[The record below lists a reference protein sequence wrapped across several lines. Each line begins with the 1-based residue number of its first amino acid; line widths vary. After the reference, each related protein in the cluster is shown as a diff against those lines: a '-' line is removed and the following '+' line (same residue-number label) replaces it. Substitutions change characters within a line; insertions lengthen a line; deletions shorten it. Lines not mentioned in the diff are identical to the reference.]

1 MGEHETKAITVFANK
16 ITTLHGRLSPSNI
29 TSSFCFFF
37 LTSRFQEDKT
47 MWGRKGMWHMKCCM
61 PNPPHGQGLHLQQK
75 KRTLKH
81 KSNKSGDQSFFYV
94 QLSCSVPAAS
104 WATQAQSLI
113 SMWSLTW
120 TRHHAV
126 NMKGYANTQ
135 ALSLSLSHT
144 HALIHNALVLLCLSL
159 MYAPFCPKK
168 RARNTKTNNPHA
180 AAPSHSALLLCSK
193 NSIHLNNG
201 EEEKCQH

>member
-1 MGEHETKAITVFANK
+1 MRQKLLQCLQIKSLPSTGGSVLRTTPLLSVFFNL
-16 ITTLHGRLSPSNI
+16 TLPS
-29 TSSFCFFF
+29 TGSST
-37 LTSRFQEDKT
+37 LGGNKT

-159 MYAPFCPKK
+159 MSLKK
-168 RARNTKTNNPHA
+168 G
-180 AAPSHSALLLCSK
+180 SK
-193 NSIHLNNG
+193 HKN
-201 EEEKCQH
+201 

>member
-1 MGEHETKAITVFANK
+1 MVRVCT
-16 ITTLHGRLSPSNI
+16 
-29 TSSFCFFF
+29 C
-37 LTSRFQEDKT
+37 SR
-47 MWGRKGMWHMKCCM
+47 
-61 PNPPHGQGLHLQQK
+61 K

-135 ALSLSLSHT
+135 ALSHVRSILS
-144 HALIHNALVLLCLSL
+144 
-159 MYAPFCPKK
+159 KK
-168 RARNTKTNNPHA
+168 RARNTKTNKIRTPQLPPTPH
-180 AAPSHSALLLCSK
+180 SFSALRIQFISIMEKRKSASTRIVCGTSTNSPLLFFFFFCWRCQPDCLSDK
-193 NSIHLNNG
+193 IHAGTTFEEEEEEERSCLNNESVLG
-201 EEEKCQH
+201 MNFSLGVSLDLFFFFLK